1 MMQRK
6 LYLLVSAVLLL
17 QSALQAVFDPRTT
30 RQIVIDI
37 DTTLTTCQADVN
49 QNFIGTFTTINS
61 LETALQAG
69 SCSTRFI
76 SQADVGLTGFT
87 ITTSGAYKL
96 SQNIVFSPVSSAA
109 AITIAAD
116 NVTLDL
122 QCFSITQG
130 NATANVD
137 GISVASNLFN
147 ITIENGKIQ
156 NFTRDGIRVA
166 SGSTTIFYRNTT
178 IQNCL
183 YGIFCLGTLAS
194 PIVNLQAEGLDL
206 LSNSTAISLTFVNRA
221 VVFNSS
227 FFGNAHAG
235 VELINSFSNSID
247 SCSLE
252 NTGAATG
259 SAFGVSLLNGS
270 NNRVQNCTIDGVSTS
285 DTFSANS
292 AVGILIGATEN
303 DDVITNNQISNISTT
318 SSAQPFGIEMQY
330 TFSGSGIVA
339 SSANYIQ
346 NIEWSPNGNYLLTQG
361 TNGEAALVSLKNNQ
375 FFNTTTNFSFPYFG
389 PAMAWS
395 PDGSYLAFSNEIY
408 SFSTGVPVVV
418 ASIPPLVNQNIT
430 WVAWSPDGAYLAYA
444 LAALPPATLNTVAV
458 YKFDGSTTTPV
469 AAASVTLPVNNQF
482 TRVAWSPDG
491 AYVGVAGDSSFIY
504 QFSGNQLVQVIV
516 LGTLINLVWSPNGQF
531 VLTVGSLNA
540 SVFRFLGT
548 SIQLQNSITFPPIGS
563 DAQWSPDGQWIA
575 VLHSPS
581 PSVIDFYQFSAA
593 QLNFAFSVNLPTSA
607 ASFPSSLSWSLL

>member
-37 DTTLTTCQADVN
+37 DTTLTTCAADVN

-69 SCSTRFI
+69 ACSTRFI

-194 PIVNLQAEGLDL
+194 PIVDLQAEGLDL
-206 LSNSTAISLTFVNRA
+206 LSNSTAISLTFVSRA

-247 SCSLE
+247 SCLLE

-330 TFSGSGIVA
+330 SYTALYQITQQLAVNSPFNTVESD
-339 SSANYIQ
+339 
-346 NIEWSPNGNYLLTQG
+346 WSPNGRYLAVPTG
-361 TNGEAALVSLKNNQ
+361 TSGVFALFQYSKNTLKYIQAITLSVSD
-375 FFNTTTNFSFPYFG
+375 S
-389 PAMAWS
+389 AAWS
-395 PDGSYLAFSNEIY
+395 PDGSYLAVAATPSGRGITVFKMNEGIATEVTQLT
-408 SFSTGVPVVV
+408 FVQELD
-418 ASIPPLVNQNIT
+418 SIS
-430 WVAWSPDGAYLAYA
+430 WSADGKYLA
-444 LAALPPATLNTVAV
+444 TGSVTNTSIISIVS
-458 YKFDGSTTTPV
+458 FDGTSLTPIT
-469 AAASVTLPVNNQF
+469 SVQLGGIPIV
-482 TRVAWSPDG
+482 
-491 AYVGVAGDSSFIY
+491 YV
-504 QFSGNQLVQVIV
+504 
-516 LGTLINLVWSPNGQF
+516 
-531 VLTVGSLNA
+531 
-540 SVFRFLGT
+540 
-548 SIQLQNSITFPPIGS
+548 
-563 DAQWSPDGQWIA
+563 QWSPTGPYLVA
-575 VLHSPS
+575 TNL
-581 PSVIDFYQFSAA
+581 FSG
-593 QLNFAFSVNLPTSA
+593 FIYKFVNNTLQQV
-607 ASFPSSLSWSLL
+607 ASFTGSSGSSCSYVVT